1 MPMNRYFLKTICTG
15 TSRSFEKGFS
25 LLEVL
30 VAVVVLAV
38 GLLGIGGLQV
48 LSLKNNHS
56 AHLRSQA
63 TYLAYDILDSIR
75 VNPDG
80 IASYAT
86 LATDAPAA
94 NQSCETVSSNCTT
107 AQLVTHDLNIWKCAL
122 GAWDANATCVTLGT
136 RGLLPGGTGVVT
148 ITNGNDVT
156 VTVTWID
163 DRDGSTTTSLSVST
177 QI

>member
-1 MPMNRYFLKTICTG
+1 MPIKRHTKKIHAGIFRTA
-15 TSRSFEKGFS
+15 EQGFS

-30 VAVVVLAV
+30 IAVVVLAV

-63 TYLAYDILDSIR
+63 TYLAYDIIDSIR

-80 IASYAT
+80 LASYAT
-86 LATDAPAA
+86 VATDAPASH
-94 NQSCETVSSNCTT
+94 QSCETVSSNCTT
-107 AQLVTHDLNIWKCAL
+107 AQLVTHDLNIWKCML

-136 RGLLPGGTGVVT
+136 RGLLPGGTGIVA
-148 ITNGNDVT
+148 ISGNDVT

-163 DRDGSTTTSLSVST
+163 DQDGSTTTSLAVST

>member
-1 MPMNRYFLKTICTG
+1 MPMNRYLRKTVCLG
-15 TSRSFEKGFS
+15 SPRCFETGFS

-56 AHLRSQA
+56 AYLRSQA

-94 NQSCETVSSNCTT
+94 NQSCETVTSNCTT
-107 AQLVTHDLNIWKCAL
+107 AQLVTHDLNIWKCSL
-122 GAWDANATCVTLGT
+122 GAWDANATCVTLGA
-136 RGLLPGGTGVVT
+136 RGLLPGGTGEVA
-148 ITNGNDVT
+148 INGNDVT

-163 DRDGSTTTSLSVST
+163 DRDGSTTTSLAVST